1 MVEMNEVAQ
10 ILKYATKNSLI
21 ILDEVGRGTSTYD
34 GMSIAR
40 AVMEYIQTRI
50 KAKTLFATH
59 YHELITMEDVLEG
72 IKNYSVAIKERG
84 NDIVFLRRIVRG
96 GTDRSYGVHVA
107 RLAGLPKK
115 VIERADEILKEYD
128 RNKGFICDGALACNN
143 IPANSGSGAAK
154 GTVKEEPATDM
165 GMGSLFMSALQS
177 ELLQLDVM
185 SMTPIEALN
194 ALYKLQQEAKKESGV
209 I

>member
-1 MVEMNEVAQ
+1 M
-10 ILKYATKNSLI
+10 K
-21 ILDEVGRGTSTYD
+21 
-34 GMSIAR
+34 
-40 AVMEYIQTRI
+40 I

-59 YHELITMEDVLEG
+59 YHELITMENVLEG

-84 NDIVFLRRIVRG
+84 NDIVFLRRIIRG

-115 VIERADEILKEYD
+115 VIERADEILEEYD
-128 RNKGFICDGALACNN
+128 RNKGYICEEAESCKVN
-143 IPANSGSGAAK
+143 AK
-154 GTVKEEPATDM
+154 ASAKEETGLDM

-177 ELLQLDVM
+177 ELLQMDVM

-194 ALYKLQQEAKKESGV
+194 ALYKLQQDAKKESGGL
-209 I
+209 

>member
-1 MVEMNEVAQ
+1 M
-10 ILKYATKNSLI
+10 KYATKNSLI

-40 AVMEYIQTRI
+40 AVMEYIQTKI

-59 YHELITMEDVLEG
+59 YHELITMEEVLEG
-72 IKNYSVAIKERG
+72 IKNCSVAIKERG
-84 NDIVFLRRIVRG
+84 NDIVFLRRIIRG

-115 VIERADEILKEYD
+115 VVERADEILEEYD
-128 RNKGFICDGALACNN
+128 RNKGFICDGTASCSSTVVAQ
-143 IPANSGSGAAK
+143 GS
-154 GTVKEEPATDM
+154 VKEEPAADL

-177 ELLQLDVM
+177 ELLQMDVM

-194 ALYKLQQEAKKESGV
+194 TLYKLQQEAKKESGGL
-209 I
+209 